1 MYLLLI
7 DYDEPNSKSY
17 RGVVIYDS
25 SVEPWKELVRVNT
38 GSPAEDE
45 ETALERIF
53 DVIDEEECEI
63 SYMSSYDHYFMDYDY
78 ENNPETKAE
87 VDRMNKEQDDK
98 IEKYKKEIGKGED
111 DELTIEEWNYIINRR
126 DVKNE

>member
-25 SVEPWKELVRVNT
+25 NVEPWKELVRVNT

-63 SYMSSYDHYFMDYDY
+63 SYMSSYDHYFMDYDNDPAY
-78 ENNPETKAE
+78 RAD
-87 VDRMNKEQDDK
+87 VDAIQKEQDEK

-111 DELTIEEWNYIINRR
+111 EELTLEEWNYIINR
-126 DVKNE
+126 K